1 MPDLQPKTRVTP
13 RLPNPS
19 GNRSSGSNAMKRKT
33 IRQIVVRPAPGDSRR
48 AIVQAGSLAF
58 RAALGRSGRTSRKRE
73 GDGATPI
80 AAMRVLR
87 GYCRRDRLAGPLG
100 ARIPMVATD
109 ATMLWCDAPADAN
122 YNRPVRAPFKPSHEE
137 MLRPDELYDLC
148 LVLDWNVSSRR
159 RNLGSA
165 IFFHC
170 AKPGYPPTQG
180 CIAIDI
186 RDMRRLLPLIGP
198 ETVVRVI

>member
-1 MPDLQPKTRVTP
+1 
-13 RLPNPS
+13 
-19 GNRSSGSNAMKRKT
+19 MKRRT
-33 IRQIVVRPAPGDSRR
+33 LEEIIVRPAPGDPRR
-48 AIVQAGSLAF
+48 AIVQAGGLTF

-80 AAMRVLR
+80 AAMRVLH
-87 GYCRRDRLAGPLG
+87 GYYRREKVSGPLLT
-100 ARIPMVATD
+100 RLPMMAID
-109 ATMLWCDAPADAN
+109 ATMLWCDASADAN

-137 MLRPDELYDLC
+137 MRRKDQLYDVC
-148 LVLDWNVSSRR
+148 LVMDWNISSRR

-180 CIAIDI
+180 CVAIDI

-198 ETVVRVI
+198 ETIVRVL